1 MKSSTPYAISLSA
14 IKLKKILDVSEP
26 MDTDIFNMGV
36 HILALNALARVK
48 SQRKTIT
55 NHYMDLEFNVCH

>member
-26 MDTDIFNMGV
+26 MDTYIFNMGV
-36 HILALNALARVK
+36 HILAPMISGRPIVRSFQEVDQAISR
-48 SQRKTIT
+48 
-55 NHYMDLEFNVCH
+55 D